1 MADDA
6 PRPDLVLVVPCFNE
20 ASRLVPEAF
29 VRFAA
34 SRPSVHLLFVDDG
47 STDGTSAVL
56 TRVCEAAPDACA
68 VLRLERNAGKAEAVR
83 MGMLEAFARHPE
95 FVGFWDADLSTP
107 LEAADDFLALA
118 AGRPDL
124 DVLLGSR
131 VKLMGRDIRRQAWRH
146 YLGRVFATA
155 VSVTLGLPVYDT
167 QCGAKVLRASG
178 TVRDLFSRPFVS
190 RWIFDVEVLARY
202 LDTPAAEGAPARR
215 ERIYEVALR
224 SWHHARGSK
233 LRPWDFL
240 RAFVD
245 LVTISRQRP

>member
-1 MADDA
+1 MTDDV

-29 VRFAA
+29 VRFA
-34 SRPSVHLLFVDDG
+34 SRRPSVHLLFVDDG

-56 TRVCEAAPDACA
+56 RRVCEAAPGACA
-68 VLRLERNAGKAEAVR
+68 VLLLERNAGKAEAVR
-83 MGMLEAFARHPE
+83 RGMIEAFTRRPA

-118 AGRPDL
+118 ARRPDL
-124 DVLLGSR
+124 DVLIGSR

-155 VSVTLGLPVYDT
+155 VSATLDLPIYDT
-167 QCGAKVLRASG
+167 QCGAKVFRATG
-178 TVRDLFSRPFVS
+178 AVRDLFSRPFVS
-190 RWIFDVEVLARY
+190 RWIFDVEVIARY
-202 LDTPAAEGAPARR
+202 LDTPAAEGEPARR
-215 ERIYEVALR
+215 DRIYEVALR
-224 SWHHARGSK
+224 AWHHARGSK

-240 RAFVD
+240 RAFAD